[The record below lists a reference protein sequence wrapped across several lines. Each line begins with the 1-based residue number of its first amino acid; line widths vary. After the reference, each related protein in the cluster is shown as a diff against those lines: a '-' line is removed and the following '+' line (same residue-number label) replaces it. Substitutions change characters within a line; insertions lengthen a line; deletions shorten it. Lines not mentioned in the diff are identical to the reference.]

1 MSDINESI
9 SNDNLIQLE
18 NATFNKLVRIQSLL
32 KKESSFKK
40 LCN

>member
-9 SNDNLIQLE
+9 SNDNLIILQ

-32 KKESSFKK
+32 KKESSLKK

>member
-9 SNDNLIQLE
+9 SNDNLIILE

-32 KKESSFKK
+32 KKESSLKK